1 MADSTTPTTT
11 SNTSLRDLRAE
22 ELAALSPK
30 VAAVAP
36 SLPGF
41 AASFAYGEVWPRP
54 QLSQRDRSIAT
65 IAALITLSCKEELRL
80 HVIRG
85 FSNGISKEEMGEI
98 FTQLIP
104 YVGFPLV
111 VSAAALVADLVERA
125 DLTPAPTTTP

>member
-1 MADSTTPTTT
+1 MPDSPA
-11 SNTSLRDLRAE
+11 SGNSIRELRAE
-22 ELAALSPK
+22 ELVALGPK
-30 VAAVAP
+30 IAAVAP

-65 IAALITLSCKEELRL
+65 IAALVALSCKEELRL
-80 HVIRG
+80 HVLRG
-85 FSNGISKEEMGEI
+85 FGNGITKEEMGEI

-111 VSAAALVADLVERA
+111 VSAAAQVADLVERA
-125 DLTPAPTTTP
+125 DLTPPDAAAS

>member
-1 MADSTTPTTT
+1 MPESDSQTT
-11 SNTSLRDLRAE
+11 SLSQLRSA
-22 ELAALSPK
+22 ELAELGPK
-30 VAAVAP
+30 IAAVVP

-65 IAALITLSCKEELRL
+65 IAALITLNCREELRL

-85 FSNGISKEEMGEI
+85 FNNGLSKEELGEI

-111 VSAAALVADLVERA
+111 VSAAALVSDLVERA
-125 DLTPAPTTTP
+125 DITQPDQPTP